1 MIEIRMTRFS
11 RKPGQTA
18 RARRLRREAS
28 VTEYRVWLLLSRSQL
43 GVTFRR
49 QHPVGPY
56 YLDYYCAELKLAVEI
71 DGDLH
76 DVARDARRDVFL
88 SEKGIRVLRI
98 PASHVDESLDAV
110 GEAIRQSVDEM
121 LALKRAG

>member
-1 MIEIRMTRFS
+1 MTRFS

-28 VTEYRVWLLLSRSQL
+28 ATEYRVWLLLSRSQM

-56 YLDYYCAELKLAVEI
+56 FLDYYCPELKLAVEI

-88 SEKGIRVLRI
+88 SGKGIRVLRI
-98 PASHVDESLDAV
+98 PASHVDDSLDAV
-110 GEAIRQSVDEM
+110 GEAIRQVVDEM
-121 LALKRAG
+121 QALKRAG

>member
-1 MIEIRMTRFS
+1 MSRFS

-18 RARRLRREAS
+18 RARKPRREAS
-28 VTEYRVWLLLSRSQL
+28 ATEYRVWLLLSRSQM

-56 YLDYYCAELKLAVEI
+56 YLDYYCPSLKLAVEI

-76 DVARDARRDVFL
+76 DTVRDARRDGFL
-88 SEKGIRVLRI
+88 AAHGVRVLRV
-98 PASHVDESLDAV
+98 PASHVDESLEAV
-110 GEAIRQSVDEM
+110 GETIRAVVDEM
-121 LALKRAG
+121 LAAKRIGG